1 METGVSA
8 RTAILMALI
17 QGKGF
22 GLELIERVKQ
32 RTNGKVALHQ
42 GSVYPLLRSME
53 EEGLLKSWDDKP
65 SDLRAGRPRRYY
77 ELTADG
83 LRAAREQSDTLTG
96 LLKFAEV
103 L

>member
-22 GLELIERVKQ
+22 GLELIERVKDKT
-32 RTNGKVALHQ
+32 RGAVALGQ
-42 GSVYPLLRSME
+42 GSVYPLLRDME
-53 EEGLLKSWDDKP
+53 GEGLLNSWNEAGGDA
-65 SDLRAGRPRRYY
+65 RGGRPRRYY
-77 ELTADG
+77 ELTAEG
-83 LRAAREQSDTLTG
+83 LRAARHQSKALAG

-103 L
+103 G